1 MMKKRKAKRT
11 NRKVRVRAKL
21 SPHAGTS
28 LVTLRVP
35 NGLGDFL
42 KGAAARTS
50 LPVETIVR
58 SLLAVQVHAMCGDER
73 RP

>member
-1 MMKKRKAKRT
+1 MMKKRKAKRAT
-11 NRKVRVRAKL
+11 RRVRVRAKV
-21 SPHAGTS
+21 SPPRVSH
-28 LVTLRVP
+28 VTVEMP
-35 NGLGDFL
+35 NHLADFL

-58 SLLAVQVHAMCGDER
+58 SLLAVQVHAMCGSEG

>member
-1 MMKKRKAKRT
+1 MKKKRIAKRAG
-11 NRKVRVRAKL
+11 RKVRVRAKV
-21 SPHAGTS
+21 SRSVMTPVT
-28 LVTLRVP
+28 VTLP
-35 NGLGDFL
+35 SHLCEFL

-58 SLLAVQVHAMCGDER
+58 SLLAVQVHAMCGQEG